1 MRSRLSQGAVLAA
14 RSTRMWT
21 ALLATINVAMAGA
34 LSLVILAI
42 VR

>member
-1 MRSRLSQGAVLAA
+1 MGSRLSQGAVIAT

-21 ALLATINVAMAGA
+21 TLLAAINVAMAGS